1 MTHAPTKMPINLQ
14 DPLEELRGNLT
25 RRLAQLMVVAAG
37 ISLYALFSQRTFD
50 AGLYSLLLLLGG
62 FSFLVQFSVGTRPV
76 LARRTFLWGL
86 ECGLIAAMIISP
98 VIWIPFLGVF
108 ITFVGSMLVTRS
120 AVVTAGSLLA
130 VAAWLAMRDMR
141 DYPLPELTVAMGLS
155 LLLAWCSVNILF
167 TAVVWYS
174 TMQQQADRLLQE
186 TRDNRADLK
195 QALQSLEI
203 SYDSQSKMRRELVQA
218 RVQAEAARQLKER
231 FAANISHELRT
242 PLNLILGFSEVMHLS
257 PEVYGDI
264 GWTPTLRRDIYQIYR
279 SSRHLMGMVD
289 DILDLSHFEMSGFTI
304 NLERTNMVAFLDE
317 TVGIVHDLFRNH
329 AVQFEMDIMSYLP
342 LIDIDRT
349 RIRQVILNL
358 ITNAKRFTLDGWVRL
373 EAQHIDREVVIRVR
387 DTGPGI
393 PEVKLAN
400 IFDEFYQVDYSLSR
414 SHGGAGLGL
423 AISKKFV
430 EAHSGK
436 IDVDSTPDVGS
447 TFTVRL
453 PVPGYYPTRE
463 GIRSPL
469 GAATSRRGARPS
481 LVIVDSDPTVTAMIR
496 RHLDSFEVHSASSNP
511 ESDPQFEQ
519 IVADHRPQA
528 IIRNVIPG
536 VAPRPIPGHMWHLP
550 LIECTLPGPSLM
562 VHELAVDACLA
573 KPISAG
579 RLIAEILKL
588 GTESR
593 TVQKILVIDDDRG
606 FVQLVQR
613 ILQHHDPDIVIRR
626 AYDGSEGLDIMRQN
640 PPDLV
645 LLDLAMPETDGFAV
659 LDAMHADESLSQLP
673 VILLTATNYAS
684 DSQAE
689 RESLLSIR
697 WPVGLFP
704 REVLRCLRASL
715 EALDMPHE
723 PRETMRVPMG

>member
-1 MTHAPTKMPINLQ
+1 MMSLVPVNMD
-14 DPLEELRGNLT
+14 DPLEELRANLT

-37 ISLYALFSQRTFD
+37 LGIYTLFFRHIFD
-50 AGLYSLLLLLGG
+50 VEPYILFLLLGVC
-62 FSFLVQFSVGTRPV
+62 SFVVQLRVKKHPV
-76 LARRTFLWGL
+76 LARRGFLWGL
-86 ECGLIAAMIISP
+86 QGGLMVGMLVTPAL
-98 VIWIPFLGVF
+98 WLPFLGVF

-120 AVVTAGSLLA
+120 ALVTTASISA
-130 VAAWLAMRDMR
+130 VAGWLTFSGVR
-141 DYPLPELTVAMGLS
+141 DYPMPELGVALGLS

-174 TMQQQADRLLQE
+174 TMQEQADRLLQE

-195 QALQSLEI
+195 QTLRSLEI

-218 RVQAEAARQLKER
+218 REQAEAARRLKER

-264 GWTPTLRRDIYQIYR
+264 HWTPTLRRDIYQIYR

-304 NLERTNMVAFLDE
+304 NLERTDLVEFLDE
-317 TVGIVHDLFRNH
+317 TVSIVHDLFRNH
-329 AVQFEMDIMSYLP
+329 AVQFEVVIMPDLP
-342 LIDIDRT
+342 FIDIDRT
-349 RIRQVILNL
+349 RIRQVLLNL

-373 EAQHIDREVVIRVR
+373 EVRQVDREIVIDVR

-393 PEVKLAN
+393 PEDKLAN

-414 SHGGAGLGL
+414 THGGAGLGL

-430 EAHSGK
+430 EAHNGK
-436 IDVDSTPDVGS
+436 IEVESTQGVGS

-453 PVPGYYPTRE
+453 PIPGYYPTRE

-469 GAATSRRGARPS
+469 GASNTGREARPA
-481 LVIVDSDPTVTAMIR
+481 LVVIDSDPTVTAMIR
-496 RHLDSFEVHSASSNP
+496 RHLESFEVHTASN
-511 ESDPQFEQ
+511 EQ
-519 IVADHRPQA
+519 EFTQAVAEQRPHA

-536 VAPRPIPGHMWHLP
+536 LVPHPIPGEMKHLP

-573 KPISAG
+573 KPIGGA
-579 RLIAEILKL
+579 RLIAEIQKL
-588 GTESR
+588 GEGD
-593 TVQKILVIDDDRG
+593 VQNILVIDDDRG

-613 ILQHHDPDIVIRR
+613 IVQNHDPGITVHR
-626 AYDGSEGLDIMRQN
+626 AYDGGEGLDIMQRK
-640 PPDLV
+640 PLDMV
-645 LLDLAMPETDGFAV
+645 LLDLAMPDMDGFAV
-659 LDAMHADESLSQLP
+659 LDAMRADAALALLP
-673 VILLTATNYAS
+673 VILLTAANYAD
-684 DSQAE
+684 DSQGE

-697 WPVGLFP
+697 WPDGLFP
-704 REVLRCLRASL
+704 REVLRCMRASL
-715 EALDMPHE
+715 EALEMPQDTSE
-723 PRETMRVPMG
+723 SVRAAPPFVSL